1 MKKQTLVLAG
11 ILLTGCAS
19 NHQVRSDSL
28 TISRTVKIPYEKAWQ
43 KTLQVLS
50 TQGFSIDSS
59 NKTGGVISIEET
71 MVKLDERQADCGNF
85 HGISYL
91 KDYRTS
97 TFMSLVIDL
106 EKKSDK
112 ATMIRINSSLKASFN
127 AGVGAETKSL
137 SCYSSGDLE
146 KKLLAKIHD

>member
-1 MKKQTLVLAG
+1 MKKLSLVLAG

-19 NHQVRSDSL
+19 NPQVRSNSII
-28 TISRTVKIPYEKAWQ
+28 ISRTVKIPYEKAWQ

-50 TQGFSIDSS
+50 VQGFPIDAS
-59 NKTGGVISIEET
+59 NKTGGVISVGET
-71 MVKLDERQADCGNF
+71 MVKLDDRQADCGNF

-97 TFMSLVIDL
+97 TYMSLVVDL
-106 EKKSDK
+106 EKVSDQ
-112 ATMIRINSSLKASFN
+112 ATLIRINSLLKASFN

-137 SCYSSGDLE
+137 SCFSFGNLE
-146 KKLLAKIHD
+146 KSLIAKIHD